1 MRYLTRPQLV
11 SLISRAYLSCD
22 RHLCNN
28 AVPDFSTLCRRQRD
42 LNVQIPYS
50 RSKAGLHLLVDST
63 GIKFLGEGE
72 WKCKKHGAEYRRQ
85 WRKLHIGIDADTLQI
100 RAICVTSNNVSDAS
114 MLCDLLE
121 QLPPDEALKSLT
133 GDGAYD
139 TQPAY
144 EAVIRRGAI
153 PIIPA
158 RKNARVRRGTVFE
171 HRNAAIAV
179 CRRLGRSIWKRWIGY
194 HRRSLVET
202 KMNCIKRLGECVMS
216 RTFERQVNELHI
228 RAAILNRF
236 TELGRP
242 QTAAV
247 A

>member
-1 MRYLTRPQLV
+1 M
-11 SLISRAYLSCD
+11 
-22 RHLCNN
+22 
-28 AVPDFSTLCRRQRD
+28 
-42 LNVQIPYS
+42 
-50 RSKAGLHLLVDST
+50 
-63 GIKFLGEGE
+63 
-72 WKCKKHGAEYRRQ
+72 
-85 WRKLHIGIDADTLQI
+85 
-100 RAICVTSNNVSDAS
+100 TSNNVSDAS
-114 MLCDLLE
+114 VLSDLLE

-144 EAVIRRGAI
+144 EAVARRGAI
-153 PIIPA
+153 PIIPP
-158 RKNARVRRGTVFE
+158 RKNARIRKGAVFGY
-171 HRNAAIAV
+171 RNAAIAA
-179 CRRLGRSIWKRWIGY
+179 CRRLGRSIWKHWIGY
-194 HRRSLVET
+194 HKRSLVET
-202 KMNCIKRLGECVMS
+202 KMHCIKRLGERVMS

>member
-1 MRYLTRPQLV
+1 MNY
-11 SLISRAYLSCD
+11 
-22 RHLCNN
+22 
-28 AVPDFSTLCRRQRD
+28 
-42 LNVQIPYS
+42 
-50 RSKAGLHLLVDST
+50 LLVVQVFVRIPAGSVLR
-63 GIKFLGEGE
+63 GNQ
-72 WKCKKHGAEYRRQ
+72 H
-85 WRKLHIGIDADTLQI
+85 
-100 RAICVTSNNVSDAS
+100 AICVTSNNVSDAS
-114 MLCDLLE
+114 VLHDLLE
-121 QLPPDEALKSLT
+121 QLPQEEVLKSLT

-153 PIIPA
+153 PIIPP
-158 RKNARVRRGTVFE
+158 RKNARIRRGSVFE
-171 HRNAAIAV
+171 HRNAAITA
-179 CRRLGRSIWKRWIGY
+179 CKRLGRSIWKGWICY

-202 KMNCIKRLGECVMS
+202 KMHCIKRLGERVMS